1 MDINC
6 RYFSYLL
13 RIWLAGDGSRSQWRA
28 SLEDTRSG
36 ERKGFSSL
44 EALFD
49 YLRRQSGCDAG
60 PKEDMHIDSD

>member
-1 MDINC
+1 MDINS

-13 RIWLAGDGSRSQWRA
+13 RIWLAGDGSHAQWRA

-49 YLRRQSGCDAG
+49 YMRRQSGCDAG
-60 PKEDMHIDSD
+60 PKEDMYIDSH